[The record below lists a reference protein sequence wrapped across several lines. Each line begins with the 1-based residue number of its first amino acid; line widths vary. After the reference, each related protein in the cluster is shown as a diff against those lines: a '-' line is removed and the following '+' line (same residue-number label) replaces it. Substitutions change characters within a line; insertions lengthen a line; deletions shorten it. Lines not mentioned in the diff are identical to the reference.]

1 MGKKLKR
8 PTHVSRV
15 DASLDLC
22 RVRNLRWRFRRLAL
36 LPSSSSKPAA
46 ATAAETST
54 TTSPVPTTTEAFMI
68 MIPASTGPTVPAS
81 AVPVPVPVRS
91 RRAVETSAVNVD
103 VSKPTA
109 AAAAAT
115 AVVRRRRPHRRS
127 TVMMTEVI
135 TPPVSGK
142 PTVRRRHR
150 RHRWWW
156 RSTTSTTVDVPA
168 PVPDVAL
175 PALSLVSVSI
185 VGVTST
191 RCAAASSVHR
201 RWMKTRVGHCVDT
214 RVKCVTSMRA
224 HFAKSIASRRASWTS
239 TTTTSLSSKR
249 RQSSA
254 ARRVSSTTKM
264 TQTSGADDESTT
276 SSSSSVKTILGT
288 MTFGW
293 SYASTA
299 CDDETSKAMTRA
311 FVDAGHGELDTAL
324 AYAGGETEKI
334 LGRILSADEGALRK
348 RVVVDTKA
356 NPWPGG
362 KMTSSA
368 GRGGLAPGELRKQVE
383 RSVESL
389 AGTKCRVLYL
399 HAPDADTKLEDALRE
414 CDAMR
419 REGLFEELG
428 LSNFSAW
435 ETVKAHE
442 LSEKHGWK
450 RPSIYQGM
458 YNCLTRNVEPELI
471 PALKATNMRFVAYNP
486 LCGGLLT
493 GKYKNR
499 DVSSVSG
506 GRFDGN
512 DMYTSRFWLDCYHDA
527 VDEIVRA
534 CERHGVSPADA
545 ALRWLY
551 NHSELD
557 GSKGD
562 AVIIG
567 ASSVSQLESNL
578 ASAARS
584 DPLPDDIVGAMDAG
598 WERCRPASA
607 PYFRGHCKI

>member
-1 MGKKLKR
+1 MQMN
-8 PTHVSRV
+8 
-15 DASLDLC
+15 A
-22 RVRNLRWRFRRLAL
+22 
-36 LPSSSSKPAA
+36 
-46 ATAAETST
+46 
-54 TTSPVPTTTEAFMI
+54 
-68 MIPASTGPTVPAS
+68 
-81 AVPVPVPVRS
+81 
-91 RRAVETSAVNVD
+91 
-103 VSKPTA
+103 
-109 AAAAAT
+109 
-115 AVVRRRRPHRRS
+115 
-127 TVMMTEVI
+127 
-135 TPPVSGK
+135 
-142 PTVRRRHR
+142 
-150 RHRWWW
+150 
-156 RSTTSTTVDVPA
+156 
-168 PVPDVAL
+168 
-175 PALSLVSVSI
+175 
-185 VGVTST
+185 
-191 RCAAASSVHR
+191 
-201 RWMKTRVGHCVDT
+201 
-214 RVKCVTSMRA
+214 
-224 HFAKSIASRRASWTS
+224 
-239 TTTTSLSSKR
+239 
-249 RQSSA
+249 
-254 ARRVSSTTKM
+254 
-264 TQTSGADDESTT
+264 ADDET
-276 SSSSSVKTILGT
+276 SSTSTVKTILGT

-299 CDDETSKAMTRA
+299 CDDETCKAMTRT
-311 FVDAGHGELDTAL
+311 FVDAGHDELDTAL

-419 REGLFEELG
+419 REGMFEELG

-534 CERHGVSPADA
+534 CERRGVSPADA

-584 DPLPDDIVGAMDAG
+584 DPLPDEIVDAMDAG
-598 WERCRPASA
+598 WERCRAASA
-607 PYFRGHCKI
+607 PYFRGHCKL